1 MAVSTAPERII
12 LDPDGDAILKVGEN
26 PTNQSKDRDEGSDCA
41 LQIRV
46 STKLLAMSS
55 PVFKVMLDG
64 RFAEGQLPF
73 SKENPQSIVLPEDD
87 HDAVLSYCKI
97 VHHAQDAQFPVS
109 FEALC
114 NLAVLS
120 DKYACNQALS
130 GWFRAQ
136 LSECFTPEGV
146 VVTNSALARG
156 GLTLSGAIGL
166 SYLFGD
172 ARIFYRA
179 AASFVR
185 HVPRNDTRELLVQA
199 PGERLP
205 EIVIGNL
212 HLLSV
217 PLPVCL
223 TATDRYLRE
232 MSEHGHGG
240 DEPYRPECC

>member
-1 MAVSTAPERII
+1 MAVSTARELVI

-26 PTNQSKDRDEGSDCA
+26 PTNQSKDRDEGSGCA
-41 LQIRV
+41 LQIRI

-73 SKENPQSIVLPEDD
+73 SKEDPPSVVLPEDD
-87 HDAVLSYCKI
+87 PDAVLNYCKI
-97 VHHAQDAQFPVS
+97 IHHAQDAQFPVS
-109 FEALC
+109 FGALC
-114 NLAVLS
+114 NLAALS

-146 VVTNSALARG
+146 VLTNSALAKG
-156 GLTLSGAIGL
+156 GLTLSGLIGL

-179 AASFVR
+179 TSSFLR
-185 HVPRNDTRELLVQA
+185 HVPRNDTQELLAQT

-205 EIVIGNL
+205 EILIGTCIFFL
-212 HLLSV
+212 
-217 PLPVCL
+217 PPVCL

-232 MSEHGHGG
+232 ISEHGRGE

>member
-1 MAVSTAPERII
+1 MPE
-12 LDPDGDAILKVGEN
+12 
-26 PTNQSKDRDEGSDCA
+26 
-41 LQIRV
+41 
-46 STKLLAMSS
+46 
-55 PVFKVMLDG
+55 
-64 RFAEGQLPF
+64 
-73 SKENPQSIVLPEDD
+73 
-87 HDAVLSYCKI
+87 
-97 VHHAQDAQFPVS
+97 
-109 FEALC
+109 
-114 NLAVLS
+114 
-120 DKYACNQALS
+120 ALS

-146 VVTNSALARG
+146 VVTNSALAKG
-156 GLTLSGAIGL
+156 GLTLSGVIGL

-205 EIVIGNL
+205 EIIIGNL

-217 PLPVCL
+217 PPVCL

-232 MSEHGHGG
+232 MSEHGHGR